1 MFKAEYIF
9 VRILIPFLFGI
20 GAFYFYPNLAVA
32 KLLAIITAV
41 LFLTIATLN
50 VSYKKLNAYRFKG
63 LTGILILLFFF
74 FFGGLVCLLK
84 NETLKSDYFAKK
96 HYTYLKVWVNDEPE
110 QTNDIV
116 RFKASVVSG
125 YENSRP
131 IKLSGKLLVALK
143 VNSVGSLH
151 LKYGDELVISA
162 NYASIEPPY
171 NPAEFDFKRWMAAKN
186 IHQQC
191 FINQK
196 NLVKTH
202 RNIGNPII
210 RFALRLRE
218 SQIEIYRRLIK
229 NKEAFSVASTLI
241 FDYRADLSKET
252 LAAYATT
259 GTIHALSVS
268 GSHVGIIFFLLNIC
282 FAFLDKNKHSKL
294 LKFILI
300 CSLIWCYALITGL
313 SPTVVRAAIMIS
325 IFIAA
330 ITFAK
335 NKNGYNTLAFAAFCQ
350 LVYDPFLI
358 WDVGFQL
365 SYVSVFGLIYL
376 QPKIYK
382 WIYIKSKWLDKV
394 WQLVALSL
402 AAQLVTFP
410 LCLYYFH
417 QFPVYFL
424 LGNLFIAI
432 PLTVIMILGMLVL
445 VPYMHWLAPF
455 FEWIITFTNSTL
467 KGIASLPYST
477 FSSVW
482 ITIPELIL
490 LILTLSSLVYGLT
503 KYNKRFLT
511 ASLSIYIVYSSCTLY
526 DTWQAMHQQKIIF
539 FTLRK
544 NYAAAFIKGHKAILV
559 TDLSVGDRNY
569 EFFVQPALAQSKIT
583 EINFL
588 KLSKDS
594 TARNFLKAQ
603 NQIAFYN
610 YHLLV
615 IDDSFNNKKIEAGG
629 KFSALWLTANTK
641 FRLDNISKKIKYQSI
656 LIDGTNTDYHIAQFD
671 DFAKNNSIAHH
682 ILKKNP
688 AYLVYLNQ

>member
-20 GAFYFYPNLAVA
+20 SAFYSYPNLLIS
-32 KLLAIITAV
+32 KLLAIITTL
-41 LFLTIATLN
+41 LFLLIITIN
-50 VSYKKLNAYRFKG
+50 ISYKKLNGYRFKG
-63 LTGILILLFFF
+63 VTGILILLFFF

-84 NETLKSDYFAKK
+84 NETLKSDYFAKR
-96 HYTYLKVWVNDEPE
+96 HYTYLKVWVNDEPQ
-110 QTNDIV
+110 QTNDIL

-125 YENSRP
+125 YENSRQ

-143 VNSVGSLH
+143 VNSAEPVH
-151 LKYGDELVISA
+151 LKYGDELIISA
-162 NYASIEPPY
+162 NYAPIEPPY

-186 IHQQC
+186 IRQQC

-196 NLVKTH
+196 NLLKTN

-210 RFALRLRE
+210 RFALRLRKR
-218 SQIEIYRRLIK
+218 QIEVYRQLIK
-229 NKEAFSVASTLI
+229 DREAFSVASTLI

-252 LAAYATT
+252 LAAYSTT

-282 FAFLDKNKHSKL
+282 FAFLDKNKHLKI

-300 CSLIWCYALITGL
+300 CSLIWGYALITGL
-313 SPTVVRAAIMIS
+313 SPTVVRAAIMIT

-330 ITFAK
+330 LTFAK

-350 LVYDPFLI
+350 LVYNPFLI

-365 SYVSVFGLIYL
+365 SYISVFGLIYL

-382 WIYIKSKWLDKV
+382 WLYMKNKWLDKV
-394 WQLVALSL
+394 WQLIALSL

-432 PLTVIMILGMLVL
+432 PLTAIMILGMLVL
-445 VPYMHWLAPF
+445 VPYLHWLAPV
-455 FEWIITFTNSTL
+455 FEWIIAFTNSTL
-467 KGIASLPYST
+467 KQIADLPYST

-490 LILTLSSLVYGLT
+490 LILALSSLVYGLAR
-503 KYNKRFLT
+503 YDKRFLA

-526 DTWQAMHQQKIIF
+526 DDWQAMHQQKIIF

-544 NYAAAFIKGHKAILV
+544 NYAAAFIKGQKAILV
-559 TDLSVGDRNY
+559 TDLSAGDRNY

-583 EINFL
+583 EIDFL
-588 KLSKDS
+588 NLQND
-594 TARNFLKAQ
+594 TASRNFLKTQ
-603 NQIAFYN
+603 SQIIFYN
-610 YHLLV
+610 YHLLI
-615 IDDSFNNKKIEAGG
+615 IDASFNNKKLEAGG
-629 KFSALWLTANTK
+629 KFSALWITANTK
-641 FRLDNISKKIKYQSI
+641 FKLDNISKKVKYQSI
-656 LIDGTNTDYHIAQFD
+656 LIDGTNKDYHIAQFD
-671 DFAKNNSIAHH
+671 NFAKNNSVEHH